1 MTPRD
6 AWEQRMS
13 APIDVTITL
22 DGEIIYQSIP
32 LDQTL
37 DSVIEPGSTE

>member
-1 MTPRD
+1 
-6 AWEQRMS
+6 MS
-13 APIDVTITL
+13 APLNVTITF

-37 DSVIEPGSTE
+37 DSVIEPDVTE